1 MQTTKQT
8 DQPLPTAFKREC
20 GCIWLNNALKLY
32 GCEGDYGL
40 GDYGLWLYPLAND
53 ASPGEKTEK
62 LSPEEQQELVKQLN
76 KLINEGFRFRT
87 VKALLS

>member
-8 DQPLPTAFKREC
+8 DQPLPTAFKLEC
-20 GCIWLNNALKLY
+20 GCIWLNDALRLY
-32 GCEGDYGL
+32 GCE

-62 LSPEEQQELVKQLN
+62 LSPEEQQELVKQLG